1 MHIRKLLAPALLLG
15 AALSH
20 PAHAQ
25 SVLPVSFEARG
36 GVAIPTG
43 EDFDDGASLGWSV
56 GGTVFFR
63 AAPMVSVYGGFEH
76 AMFTTDDEE
85 DFEGI
90 DSDITDNG
98 FRLGARFDVP
108 MGAVTG
114 VSPWVEGGAI
124 FNRTSINLS
133 DDTGASISV
142 DSDRGVGFEV
152 GAGLSFNV
160 APRISITPGVRY
172 RSHKAEFGDVDG
184 EQVELDVNYFT
195 VDLGVH
201 IRL

>member
-1 MHIRKLLAPALLLG
+1 MQIRKLVAPALLLG
-15 AALSH
+15 AALAQ
-20 PAHAQ
+20 PARAQ
-25 SVLPVSFEARG
+25 SVLPLSVEARG

-43 EDFDDGASLGWSV
+43 DFDDGTGLGFSV

-76 AMFTTDDEE
+76 AQFTTDD
-85 DFEGI
+85 DDDLEGL
-90 DSDITDNG
+90 DADITDNG

-108 MGAVTG
+108 FGSLTG
-114 VSPWVEGGAI
+114 VSPWVEGGAT
-124 FNRTSINLS
+124 FNRTSFNVS
-133 DDTGASISV
+133 DDESGASVGI
-142 DSDRGVGFEV
+142 DSDRSVGFEV

-172 RSHKAEFGDVDG
+172 RSHKADFGDTEDG
-184 EQVELDVNYFT
+184 PAEVDVNHFT